1 MAPSRI
7 STSLSR
13 RRFVKYLGYTP
24 FALPLAT
31 AAMWPGEEESLP
43 PHADVIPKPAHVS
56 QPTKPITS
64 PKEALNVFDFIPVA
78 EKNINEISPAHWPY
92 LMTGSDDNL
101 TVQANRDGFQL
112 FQIRPRR
119 FVDVLNVDTSVEL
132 FGERYASPI
141 MLAPIGSQQA
151 FHPDGELASARA
163 ARDRGV
169 LFILSTVAST
179 GVAEVAKE
187 YQRPLWFQLYP
198 TNDWEVTRQII
209 RKAER
214 AGCPVFVLTADNPV
228 RSNREGQWRAGD
240 KKQALCQNC
249 HGPDIIDYNREH
261 PCFDGIDVSRVTTHL
276 LPITWDL
283 VSRIREVTRM
293 KLVIKGVVTSEDAE
307 LCVKN
312 GVDAIIVSNHGGRQ
326 EESLLSTIEVLPEI
340 SKAVNRKIPVM
351 IDSGFRRGTDIFK
364 ALALGADAICI
375 GRPYIWGLGAF
386 GQSGVERVLELLQ
399 NELKLTMQLSGTTS
413 IANITGEFVRKR
425 PR

>member
-1 MAPSRI
+1 MVPSRI

-13 RRFVKYLGYTP
+13 RRFVKCLGYTP
-24 FALPLAT
+24 LALPLAT
-31 AAMWPGEEESLP
+31 AAMWPGEEESVAP
-43 PHADVIPKPAHVS
+43 RPEVIPKPAHFV
-56 QPTKPITS
+56 QPVKPIE
-64 PKEALNVFDFIPVA
+64 KAVEALNVFDFIPVA

-112 FQIRPRR
+112 FQIHARR

-163 ARDRGV
+163 ARARGA

-198 TNDWEVTRQII
+198 TNDWEVTRQLI

-214 AGCPVFVLTADNPV
+214 ASCPVLVFTADNPV
-228 RSNREGQWRAGD
+228 RSNREMQWRAGD
-240 KKQALCQNC
+240 KKQPLCQGC
-249 HGPDIIDYNREH
+249 HGPDIIDFNREH
-261 PCFDGIDVSRVTTHL
+261 PMFDDIDVSHVTTHL

-283 VSRIREVTRM
+283 INRIRDVTKM
-293 KLVIKGVVTSEDAE
+293 KLVVKGVVTAEDAN
-307 LCVKN
+307 LCVNN
-312 GVDAIIVSNHGGRQ
+312 GINAIVVSNHGGRQ
-326 EESLLSTIEVLPEI
+326 EESLLSAIEVLPEVAQ
-340 SKAVNRKIPVM
+340 AVKGRIPVL

-364 ALALGADAICI
+364 ALALGADAVCI

-386 GQSGVERVLELLQ
+386 GQAGVERVLELLQ
-399 NELKLTMQLSGTTS
+399 NELKLTMQLAGITS
-413 IANITGEFVRKR
+413 VSKITPDFIRR
-425 PR
+425 RSR